1 MKLWFFSHQVG
12 EECVNLTVYS
22 VDQDES
28 GGAAVTYLPCGNE
41 LATSHDE
48 EQWDVASRVEMC
60 DSKVPFWVYFSN
72 KVLITASRIEENW
85 KCLLEG

>member
-1 MKLWFFSHQVG
+1 MTWAIKPQKPSDETLVFLPSRG

-22 VDQDES
+22 VDQDVS

-48 EQWDVASRVEMC
+48 E
-60 DSKVPFWVYFSN
+60 
-72 KVLITASRIEENW
+72 
-85 KCLLEG
+85 